1 MQDPNAKMP
10 EGSQQDP
17 LSVFGRIRE
26 RVRRRRESPIDMP
39 EVEDQAAPEI
49 TPEKP
54 PKTQAPRSEFEP
66 APEPTAEPAPAL
78 EFPTQRTT
86 RWGGRGNYF
95 YDYTPPSG
103 NTPARIRLHGGP
115 NNNTAGLTITEAS
128 HPEAFRAI
136 MDEYNTMSQKG
147 NVLPFVSLQE
157 YRQQAPQ
164 NNQSTPVEQAPQNN
178 QSTPV
183 ERAASTPTRDAV
195 LNSFAQQ
202 FYPTNPRETAGN
214 LALAYQAL
222 ENGDYDEALR
232 YADLMVA
239 EDPSKRREA
248 NAIRQIV
255 TLTRIGRED

>member
-10 EGSQQDP
+10 EDSQQDP

-39 EVEDQAAPEI
+39 EVEDQAASEPA
-49 TPEKP
+49 PEKP
-54 PKTQAPRSEFEP
+54 PKTQAPRSAFEP
-66 APEPTAEPAPAL
+66 APEPTAESSPAPAL

-115 NNNTAGLTITEAS
+115 NNNRSGLTITEAS

-157 YRQQAPQ
+157 YQDTSPPNDVDTAVRQAVD
-164 NNQSTPVEQAPQNN
+164 SVLTEEET
-178 QSTPV
+178 S
-183 ERAASTPTRDAV
+183 EDAA
-195 LNSFAQQ
+195 
-202 FYPTNPRETAGN
+202 RETPPVS
-214 LALAYQAL
+214 
-222 ENGDYDEALR
+222 DF
-232 YADLMVA
+232 
-239 EDPSKRREA
+239 
-248 NAIRQIV
+248 
-255 TLTRIGRED
+255 

>member
-17 LSVFGRIRE
+17 LNVFGRIRE
-26 RVRRRRESPIDMP
+26 RIRRRRDSPIDMP
-39 EVEDQAAPEI
+39 EVEDQAAAEPV
-49 TPEKP
+49 PEKP

-66 APEPTAEPAPAL
+66 APEPTAEPAPAPAL

-103 NTPARIRLHGGP
+103 NTPASIRLHGGP
-115 NNNTAGLTITEAS
+115 NNNTTGLTITEAS

-157 YRQQAPQ
+157 YQDASPRNDTGTA
-164 NNQSTPVEQAPQNN
+164 VR
-178 QSTPV
+178 
-183 ERAASTPTRDAV
+183 RAAPTRTRDDV
-195 LNSFAQQ
+195 LYSFAQQ
-202 FYPTNPRETAGN
+202 FYPTNPTETAGP
-214 LALAYQAL
+214 LARGARQAL

-239 EDPSKRREA
+239 EGKQREA

-255 TLTRIGRED
+255 NLARIRAR